1 MIWQCTEGI
10 LQLQGSL
17 TQVLYSLDSKAML
30 ADEILEELHRTD
42 ATTRALHNL
51 QDTLRASGVHVLHA
65 HVVEGMPVE
74 DAETVAEADLWE
86 ILTEMLEISADTAQV
101 CHRLHEH
108 CLRVGWE
115 SGAGGIVSGSA
126 AMRMWLTSAGPSPP
140 LTQPPYHMAD
150 FRKITV
156 AWSWWVN
163 AAQQGGLRRV
173 LGSRIVTSFA
183 SRLGRKLL
191 SAGLRSWKDYA
202 AMKRQRN
209 AKLAIKAFRG
219 WWERLSHG
227 RIVLD
232 IAILVKFLERWRNR
246 IVTVREGRR
255 LLSARS
261 VKGRRNGLLQELR
274 DIKREL
280 ADNQAAALALGAGRV
295 QERIQQSRHQSEADA
310 LTQRVFLTHLTRELG
325 FAQV

>member
-1 MIWQCTEGI
+1 
-10 LQLQGSL
+10 
-17 TQVLYSLDSKAML
+17 
-30 ADEILEELHRTD
+30 
-42 ATTRALHNL
+42 
-51 QDTLRASGVHVLHA
+51 
-65 HVVEGMPVE
+65 
-74 DAETVAEADLWE
+74 
-86 ILTEMLEISADTAQV
+86 
-101 CHRLHEH
+101 
-108 CLRVGWE
+108 
-115 SGAGGIVSGSA
+115 
-126 AMRMWLTSAGPSPP
+126 
-140 LTQPPYHMAD
+140 
-150 FRKITV
+150 
-156 AWSWWVN
+156 
-163 AAQQGGLRRV
+163 
-173 LGSRIVTSFA
+173 
-183 SRLGRKLL
+183 
-191 SAGLRSWKDYA
+191 
-202 AMKRQRN
+202 MKRQRN

-261 VKGRRNGLLQELR
+261 VKGRRNSLLQELR

-295 QERIQQSRHQSEADA
+295 QEQIQQSRHQSEADA

>member
-1 MIWQCTEGI
+1 
-10 LQLQGSL
+10 
-17 TQVLYSLDSKAML
+17 ML
-30 ADEILEELHRTD
+30 IAPTSRTF
-42 ATTRALHNL
+42 R
-51 QDTLRASGVHVLHA
+51 
-65 HVVEGMPVE
+65 
-74 DAETVAEADLWE
+74 
-86 ILTEMLEISADTAQV
+86 
-101 CHRLHEH
+101 
-108 CLRVGWE
+108 
-115 SGAGGIVSGSA
+115 
-126 AMRMWLTSAGPSPP
+126 PP
-140 LTQPPYHMAD
+140 
-150 FRKITV
+150 
-156 AWSWWVN
+156 
-163 AAQQGGLRRV
+163 
-173 LGSRIVTSFA
+173 FA

-209 AKLAIKAFRG
+209 AKLAMKAFRG
-219 WWERLSHG
+219 WWERLSHNK
-227 RIVLD
+227 R

-261 VKGRRNGLLQELR
+261 VKGRRNSLLQELR

-295 QERIQQSRHQSEADA
+295 QEQIQQSRHQSEADA

>member
-51 QDTLRASGVHVLHA
+51 EETLRASGVNVLHA
-65 HVVEGMPVE
+65 HVLEGMRVE

-86 ILTEMLEISADTAQV
+86 ILTEMLEFSADTAHI

-115 SGAGGIVSGSA
+115 SGAGGIVSASA

-140 LTQPPYHMAD
+140 LTQPPYQMAD
-150 FRKITV
+150 LRKITV

-173 LGSRIVTSFA
+173 FFNRIVTAFA
-183 SRLGRKLL
+183 SRLGRKVL
-191 SAGLRSWKDYA
+191 SAGLRSLKDYA
-202 AMKRQRN
+202 AMKRQQN
-209 AKLAIKAFRG
+209 AELAMKAFRR
-219 WWERLSHG
+219 WWKRLSDE
-227 RIVLD
+227 R
-232 IAILVKFLERWRNR
+232 IAIRVKFLERWRNG
-246 IVTVREGRR
+246 IVTVRGGRR
-255 LLSARS
+255 RLSARS
-261 VKGRRNGLLQELR
+261 VEGRRNGLLQELQ

-280 ADNQAAALALGAGRV
+280 AENQAAALALGVGSV
-295 QERIQQSRHQSEADA
+295 QQQIQQSRHQSEADA
-310 LTQRVFLTHLTRELG
+310 LTQRVFLTHLTLG